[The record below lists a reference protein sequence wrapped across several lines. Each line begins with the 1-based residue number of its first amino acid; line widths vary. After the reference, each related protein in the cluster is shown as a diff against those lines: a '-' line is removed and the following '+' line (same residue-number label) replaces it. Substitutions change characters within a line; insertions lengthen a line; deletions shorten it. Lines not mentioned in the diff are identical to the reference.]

1 MTDTLDNIRRRLN
14 AVIADAAAELD
25 AERSQHEQQLATA
38 LESLSQDGAC
48 QGAYRD
54 GRSDE
59 RMRCLALIDDHL
71 RTLNARGINALA
83 LEALRSAVEGL

>member
-25 AERSQHEQQLATA
+25 LERSQHEQQLATA

-59 RMRCLALIDDHL
+59 RVRCLALIDDHL
-71 RTLNARGINALA
+71 LTLKRTSHQVTA
-83 LEALRSAVEGL
+83 LESLRDAVRGE